1 MSINHIQTE
10 LKQNNNDFLIK
21 PHNKFYIRSSAK
33 KRILIG
39 SSLFSFSSFLI
50 QFSLSTYKNY
60 TSSFIF
66 KSTKSFSLLSLAFF
80 SLNEAFYSFFEFQSI
95 YSNYWICYSLSG
107 YICHCFFY
115 KYLIRTSSLYSQ
127 WYVALLLSQ
136 KVNLIFV
143 VLALMIESIL
153 EFVKEV
159 LIYDE
164 VDIVD
169 KYLSIYENMSMSNS
183 MNSKQIE
190 IELKKEISDTNVIF
204 FNSKEKREMLT
215 RYMKNRSEKYKH
227 KNTYNMYEFLE
238 DYRIRKEK
246 EGGFRKDM
254 KEM

>member
-1 MSINHIQTE
+1 MNINDIQIE
-10 LKQNNNDFLIK
+10 LKQNNNDFLVK
-21 PHNKFYIRSSAK
+21 PNNRYCIRSSAK

-39 SSLFSFSSFLI
+39 TSLFSFSSFLI
-50 QFSLSTYKNY
+50 QLSLSNYKNY
-60 TSSFIF
+60 TSSFII

-80 SLNEAFYSFFEFQSI
+80 SLNEAFYALFEFQSI
-95 YSNYWICYSLSG
+95 YCNYWICYSLSG
-107 YICHCFFY
+107 YVCHSFFY

-136 KVNLIFV
+136 KVNLMFV
-143 VLALMIESIL
+143 LSALIIESAL
-153 EFVKEV
+153 ELVKEV
-159 LIYDE
+159 VLYDE

-169 KYLSIYENMSMSNS
+169 KYLSKYESMSTS
-183 MNSKQIE
+183 MSSKQIE
-190 IELKKEISDTNVIF
+190 VELKKEISDKNVIF

-215 RYMKNRSEKYKH
+215 RYMENRPEKYKH

-246 EGGFRKDM
+246 EGSFRKDM

>member
-1 MSINHIQTE
+1 MSINHNQIE

-21 PHNKFYIRSSAK
+21 PNNKFCIRSSAK

-39 SSLFSFSSFLI
+39 TSLFSFSSFLI
-50 QFSLSTYKNY
+50 QLSLSKYKNY

-80 SLNEAFYSFFEFQSI
+80 SLNEAFYSLFEFQSI
-95 YSNYWICYSLSG
+95 YCNYWICYSLSG
-107 YICHCFFY
+107 YLCHSFFY
-115 KYLIRTSSLYSQ
+115 KYLIRMSSLYGQ

-136 KVNLIFV
+136 KVNLMFV
-143 VLALMIESIL
+143 VSALMIESAL
-153 EFVKEV
+153 ELVKEI
-159 LIYDE
+159 LLYDQ

-169 KYLSIYENMSMSNS
+169 KYLSKYESIGMSTSMS
-183 MNSKQIE
+183 SKQIE
-190 IELKKEISDTNVIF
+190 IELKKEISSNNVIF

-215 RYMKNRSEKYKH
+215 RYMKNRPEKYKH

-254 KEM
+254 KDM